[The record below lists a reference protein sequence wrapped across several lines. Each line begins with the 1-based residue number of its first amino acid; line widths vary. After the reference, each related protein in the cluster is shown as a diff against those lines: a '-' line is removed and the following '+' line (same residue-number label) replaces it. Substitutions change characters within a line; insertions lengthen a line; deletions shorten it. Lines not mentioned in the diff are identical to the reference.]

1 MAGRRTSSW
10 LVIAVAVTALV
21 AVAGFWL
28 AWRAHLGADR
38 AARLAA
44 EAGAVVPKIPPPV
57 IPDAPRI
64 PEVPKP
70 QPK

>member
-1 MAGRRTSSW
+1 MAARRTSSW
-10 LVIAVAVTALV
+10 LVIAVAVTAIV

-38 AARLAA
+38 AARMAI
-44 EAGAVVPKIPPPV
+44 EAGAVVPKVPPPM

-64 PEVPKP
+64 PAVPQP